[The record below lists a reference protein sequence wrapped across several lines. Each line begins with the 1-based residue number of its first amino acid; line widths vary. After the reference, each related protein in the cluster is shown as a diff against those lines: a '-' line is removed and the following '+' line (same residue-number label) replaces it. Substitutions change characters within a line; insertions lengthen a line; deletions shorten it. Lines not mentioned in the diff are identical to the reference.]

1 MTILHDENLIEGL
14 RLGDEQAYKSLY
26 KLHYKVLCAFAN
38 TYVKDYFVAETLVSD
53 IIFNIWEKRDSLII
67 NQSLR
72 AYLMKA
78 VKNSS
83 INYLDHLERQNNLRQ
98 SVSQQ
103 MEKREE
109 SFHEQD
115 YYPMS
120 SLLEKELEG
129 KIMQSVSSLPEFTRE
144 IFEMSRHDGLKYE
157 EIAARKNITIDIVKY
172 HIRLS
177 LNQLRHDLRDYL
189 PFWLTL
195 FLFM

>member
-1 MTILHDENLIEGL
+1 MRVRVTYDRLYVELQLKRSVKVPLWSQEKEKSIGKDRNSVELNHYIDAL
-14 RLGDEQAYKSLY
+14 R
-26 KLHYKVLCAFAN
+26 
-38 TYVKDYFVAETLVSD
+38 VKFYQ
-53 IIFNIWEKRDSLII
+53 I
-67 NQSLR
+67 
-72 AYLMKA
+72 Y
-78 VKNSS
+78 
-83 INYLDHLERQNNLRQ
+83 
-98 SVSQQ
+98 
-103 MEKREE
+103 
-109 SFHEQD
+109 QD
-115 YYPMS
+115 
-120 SLLEKELEG
+120 LELEG

>member
-1 MTILHDENLIEGL
+1 
-14 RLGDEQAYKSLY
+14 
-26 KLHYKVLCAFAN
+26 
-38 TYVKDYFVAETLVSD
+38 
-53 IIFNIWEKRDSLII
+53 
-67 NQSLR
+67 
-72 AYLMKA
+72 
-78 VKNSS
+78 
-83 INYLDHLERQNNLRQ
+83 
-98 SVSQQ
+98 
-103 MEKREE
+103 
-109 SFHEQD
+109 
-115 YYPMS
+115 MS

-195 FLFM
+195 FLLCKKIIFSPVFFSFVISIEEEHYGYTNYRSGYWDDLIIDRLSGNLSADDRARLERWLDESEEHRQYYSQMKELWDSSEVANPHF